1 MYRDTIFQYVK
12 KQYGTIP
19 EYLWNDLP
27 DSAILRND
35 NGKWYAVF
43 MNLEG
48 FKIGL
53 DTKDRVD
60 IMVVKCKPDM
70 ISVMTHMKGFLPG
83 YYMDKSKLD
92 DNSSATA
99 DFMIH
104 STLMNEQYSHQIENF
119 KNTVDVRVK
128 EMQ

>member
-1 MYRDTIFQYVK
+1 M
-12 KQYGTIP
+12 
-19 EYLWNDLP
+19 
-27 DSAILRND
+27 
-35 NGKWYAVF
+35 
-43 MNLEG
+43 
-48 FKIGL
+48 
-53 DTKDRVD
+53 RV
-60 IMVVKCKPDM
+60 
-70 ISVMTHMKGFLPG
+70 HG
-83 YYMDKSKLD
+83 YTQLD